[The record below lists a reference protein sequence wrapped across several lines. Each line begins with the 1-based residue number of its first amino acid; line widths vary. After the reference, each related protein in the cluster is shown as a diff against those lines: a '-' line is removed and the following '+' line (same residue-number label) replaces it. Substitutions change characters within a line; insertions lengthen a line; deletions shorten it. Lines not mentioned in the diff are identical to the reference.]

1 MHLEEQYKEQ
11 DKRQKSM
18 LAKHFMLATTIGVV
32 GQKSFVTALE
42 ITRIQ
47 CVAPLT
53 SQNAPPTMWAVHL
66 ERENSGFSM

>member
-18 LAKHFMLATTIGVV
+18 LAKQFMLATTVEVV
-32 GQKSFVTALE
+32 GQKSLVTALK
-42 ITRIQ
+42 TARIQ

-53 SQNAPPTMWAVHL
+53 SQNPPPTMWAGHL
-66 ERENSGFSM
+66 ERENSGFSV